1 MKKRFVI
8 AVGASMVVA
17 GLFAGTAVTAGEIRI
32 GVTLRM
38 ISDNGEK
45 QGQMIEDE
53 FAAVNAAGG
62 INGNT
67 IKLTLLNDECKSD
80 KGVANANRLVYQ
92 EQVHLLIG
100 SSCSSVTL
108 PIVDVTAKAET
119 PQIIPHS
126 TSATITQKGSEWI
139 FRVPISARF
148 YKGVLAKYIGDNV
161 GTRVAYV
168 YVADEAARSETLGL
182 IDLMRKMY
190 GVEPLY
196 VAQGQEKEIDFR
208 ANLLKIKDL
217 NPDAIYIAGQAEA
230 IARFLVQSYE
240 VGIPASVK
248 RAGSSAVSVAQAPIL
263 AGDAIKGVFY
273 SAAYSDSDTRPI
285 AQKFNK
291 MVRDRYGIQSIDH
304 DFSQAWDML
313 QIVKQV
319 LANTDLKLTDDSL
332 AADRTAIRDALANI
346 KNYEGLGSGP
356 ISFCAAPTPQCRDGN
371 RTPVLIS
378 YLKGGKD
385 FEVKVLDRVT
395 MPIDFGLD
403 K

>member
-1 MKKRFVI
+1 MKRRFTVAI
-8 AVGASMVVA
+8 AVSLFGA
-17 GLFAGTAVTAGEIRI
+17 GLLASTAAMSGEIRV

-45 QGQMIEDE
+45 QGEMIADE
-53 FAAVNAAGG
+53 FKAVNAAGG

-108 PIVDVTAKAET
+108 PIVAVTAQGKT

-126 TSATITQKGSEWI
+126 TSASITQQDSEWI

-161 GTRVAYV
+161 GTKVAYV

-182 IDLMRKMY
+182 IDLMRDMY
-190 GVEPLY
+190 SVEPLY

-208 ANLLKIKDL
+208 SNLLKIKDL

-240 VGIPASVK
+240 VGIPASVS

-273 SAAYSDSDTRPI
+273 SAAYSDSDTRQI
-285 AQKFNK
+285 AQDFNK
-291 MVRDRYGIQSIDH
+291 MVRERYGIQSVDH

-313 QIVKQV
+313 QIVKQA
-319 LANTDLKLTDDSL
+319 LGNADLKLTDDSL
-332 AADRTAIRDALANI
+332 AADRTAIRDAIANI
-346 KNYEGLGSGP
+346 QNYEGLASGP
-356 ISFCAAPTPQCRDGN
+356 ISFCAAATPQCRDGN

-385 FEVKVLDRVT
+385 FEVQVLDRVT
-395 MPIDFGLD
+395 MPSDFGL

>member
-1 MKKRFVI
+1 MTRRFTT
-8 AVGASMVVA
+8 AVAASLFGA
-17 GLFAGTAVTAGEIRI
+17 GLLASTAAMAGEIRI

-38 ISDNGEK
+38 ISENGEK

-108 PIVDVTAKAET
+108 PIVAVTAQAKT

-126 TSATITQKGSEWI
+126 TSAAITQQNSEWV
-139 FRVPISARF
+139 FRVPISSRF
-148 YKGVLAKYIGDNV
+148 YKGVMAKYIGDKV
-161 GTRVAYV
+161 GTKVAYV
-168 YVADEAARSETLGL
+168 YVADEASRAETLGL
-182 IDLMRKMY
+182 VDLMRDMY
-190 GVEPLY
+190 GVEPLFLE
-196 VAQGQEKEIDFR
+196 QSQEKEIDFR

-240 VGIPASVK
+240 VGIPASVA

-273 SAAYSDSDTRPI
+273 SAAYSDSDTREI
-285 AQKFNK
+285 AQTFNK
-291 MVRDRYGIQSIDH
+291 MVRDRYGIESVDH

-313 QIVKQV
+313 QIVK
-319 LANTDLKLTDDSL
+319 LALASADLTLTDDSL
-332 AADRTAIRDALANI
+332 AADRVAIRDALAGI
-346 KNYEGLGSGP
+346 QNYEGLASGP
-356 ISFCAAPTPQCRDGN
+356 ISFCAEATPQCRDGN

-378 YLKGGKD
+378 YVKGGKD
-385 FEVKVLDRVT
+385 FEVEVLDRVT
-395 MPIDFGLD
+395 MPIDFGL
-403 K
+403 

>member
-1 MKKRFVI
+1 MKTI
-8 AVGASMVVA
+8 ITTAISASLLGA
-17 GLFAGTAVTAGEIRI
+17 GLLAGSAAMSGEIRV

-38 ISDNGEK
+38 ISDNGQK
-45 QGQMIEDE
+45 QGEMIADE
-53 FAAVNAAGG
+53 FEAINEAGG
-62 INGNT
+62 INGHT

-92 EQVHLLIG
+92 EQVHLVIG

-108 PIVDVTAKAET
+108 PIVAVTAGGET

-126 TSATITQKGSEWI
+126 TSASITQQGSEWI

-161 GTRVAYV
+161 GTRVAYM
-168 YVADEAARSETLGL
+168 YVADEAARSETEGL
-182 IDLMRKMY
+182 VELMRDMY

-196 VAQGQEKEIDFR
+196 IEQGQEKEIDFR
-208 ANLLKIKDL
+208 SNLLAIKDL

-240 VGIPASVK
+240 VGIPDTVA
-248 RAGSSAVSVAQAPIL
+248 RAGSSAVSVADAPIL

-273 SAAYSDSDTRPI
+273 SAAYSDSDTREI
-285 AQKFNK
+285 AQEFNK
-291 MVRDRYGIQSIDH
+291 MVLDRYGVESVDH
-304 DFSQAWDML
+304 DFSQAWDLL
-313 QIVKQV
+313 QIVK
-319 LANTDLKLTDDSL
+319 LALGNADLQLTDDSL

-346 KNYEGLGSGP
+346 KDYEGLASGP
-356 ISFCAAPTPQCRDGN
+356 ISFCADPTPECRDGN

-378 YLKGGKD
+378 YISGGKD
-385 FEVKVLDRVT
+385 FEVEVLDRVT
-395 MPIDFGLD
+395 MPIDFGL
-403 K
+403 

>member
-1 MKKRFVI
+1 MTRKFTA
-8 AVGASMVVA
+8 AVAASLFGAALLAS
-17 GLFAGTAVTAGEIRI
+17 TAAMAGEIRI

-108 PIVDVTAKAET
+108 PIVAVTAQAET

-126 TSATITQKGSEWI
+126 TSAAITKQNSEWI

-161 GTRVAYV
+161 GTKVAYV

-182 IDLMRKMY
+182 IDLMRDMY

-208 ANLLKIKDL
+208 SYLLKIKDL

-240 VGIPASVK
+240 VGIPASVR

-263 AGDAIKGVFY
+263 AGDAIEGVFY
-273 SAAYSDSDTRPI
+273 SAAYSDSDTRQI
-285 AQKFNK
+285 AQDFNK
-291 MVRDRYGIQSIDH
+291 MVRDRYGIQSVDH

-313 QIVKQV
+313 QIVKQA
-319 LANTDLKLTDDSL
+319 LGNADLKLTDDSL
-332 AADRTAIRDALANI
+332 AADRTAIRDAIAGI
-346 KNYEGLGSGP
+346 QNYEGLASGP

-378 YLKGGKD
+378 YVKGGKD

-395 MPIDFGLD
+395 MPADFGL
-403 K
+403 

>member
-1 MKKRFVI
+1 MTRKFTD
-8 AVGASMVVA
+8 AVAASLFGAALLAS
-17 GLFAGTAVTAGEIRI
+17 TAAMSGEIRI

-108 PIVDVTAKAET
+108 PIVAVTAQGET

-126 TSATITQKGSEWI
+126 TSATITQKNSEWI

-161 GTRVAYV
+161 GTKVAYV

-182 IDLMRKMY
+182 IDLMRDMY
-190 GVEPLY
+190 GVEPAY

-208 ANLLKIKDL
+208 SNLLKIKDL

-240 VGIPASVK
+240 VGIPASVA

-263 AGDAIKGVFY
+263 AGEAIKGVFY
-273 SAAYSDSDTRPI
+273 SAAYSDSDTRQI
-285 AQKFNK
+285 AQDFNK
-291 MVRDRYGIQSIDH
+291 MVRDRYGIQSVDH
-304 DFSQAWDML
+304 DFSQAWDLL
-313 QIVKQV
+313 QIVKQA
-319 LANTDLKLTDDSL
+319 LGNADLKLTDDSL
-332 AADRTAIRDALANI
+332 AADRTAIRDAIAGI
-346 KNYEGLGSGP
+346 QNYEGLASGP

-378 YLKGGKD
+378 YVKGGKD
-385 FEVKVLDRVT
+385 FEVQVLDRVT
-395 MPIDFGLD
+395 MPADFGL
-403 K
+403 